1 MSQANVD
8 AFLTAIDASNRG
20 EPESALVFVSEDV
33 VFLPA
38 RSAVEGG
45 YLGHDGVRRFWA
57 DNAENFEVFEAE
69 FTDVRDLGD
78 RVLAIGTV
86 HVRGRGGG
94 VDITIP
100 TAAVATFE
108 DGRMTRWEDFRDRAL
123 ALEAVGLRE

>member
-8 AFLTAIDASNRG
+8 AFLRGVEASNRG
-20 EPESALVFVSEDV
+20 EPEAALETVSEDV

-45 YLGHDGVRRFWA
+45 YHGHDGMRRFWA
-57 DNAENFEVFEAE
+57 DNEESFEVFQAE

-86 HVRGRGGG
+86 HIRGRGGG
-94 VDITIP
+94 VDIEIP
-100 TAAVATFE
+100 AAAVATFE
-108 DGRMTRWEDFRDRAL
+108 DGKMTRWEDFRERAL